1 MAGCAAALLS
11 FQICVSHSHY
21 AQVMGLDSVAGAPAH
36 KPAVEVSWLD
46 ALAFCKVLSRLAG
59 LQECCSPDGE
69 GSMLCDW

>member
-1 MAGCAAALLS
+1 
-11 FQICVSHSHY
+11 
-21 AQVMGLDSVAGAPAH
+21 MGLDSVAGAPAH